1 MGLKKTREDKIYA
14 SVLADGMIHVEVP
27 EGTEGAVK
35 RDYETSDGKT
45 GSKFE
50 HTYDELSGKVS
61 SISFYDG
68 DFGKSLQITVEDADG
83 GKPIMLS
90 LNTSSSYAEDV
101 MKKLPN
107 VDINNEVSFIP
118 YSFTDDKGKKKKG
131 MTLKQNGEKIGN
143 YYYDAENKKNLH
155 DFPTPPTPKKG
166 KSLTTDEWKM
176 YFMQTRIFLIEET
189 EKTFA
194 SLITETDVEKTDDA
208 EIEYDNF

>member
-90 LNTSSSYAEDV
+90 LNTASSYGEDV

-107 VDINNEVSFIP
+107 VDLEKEVSFIP

-131 MTLKQNGEKIGN
+131 MTIKQDGEKIGN
-143 YYYDAENKKNLH
+143 YYYDAENNKNLH
-155 DFPTPPTPKKG
+155 DFPKPPTPKKG
-166 KSLTTDEWKM
+166 KVLTTDEWKM
-176 YFMQTRIFLIEET
+176 YFLQTRIFLIDET

-194 SLITETDVEKTDDA
+194 HLLTATDVEKGSDVD
-208 EIEYDNF
+208 IEYDNF